1 MLLII
6 RGSFSEEKFILTE
19 GVFVLNTKVKVIAA
33 SLLVTSALAA
43 CGTPK
48 DNNAMDGRNY
58 NYERTSYNDTH
69 QYRDNVARNDRYTD
83 YVTYRNGR
91 NDTGYNY
98 YRDVNYNGQ
107 IANPHP
113 TRNITMNNSY
123 INNDGKTAEKIT
135 NRVKRMNNVDRV
147 STVVYGNDVAIAVKP
162 RNPVSNETALANEIR
177 QAVANEVGN
186 RNVYVSVRNDMFTRV
201 DAMNTRLR
209 NGTVTN
215 DFNRDIVNMFRDIRY
230 GLTGT
235 MR

>member
-1 MLLII
+1 M
-6 RGSFSEEKFILTE
+6 
-19 GVFVLNTKVKVIAA
+19 NTKVKVIAA

-58 NYERTSYNDTH
+58 NYEHTSYNNGN
-69 QYRDNVARNDRYTD
+69 NVTRNDRYNTD
-83 YVTYRNGR
+83 YVTYNNGR

-107 IANPHP
+107 IANPYP

-123 INNDGKTAEKIT
+123 VNNDGKTAEKIT
-135 NRVKRMNNVDRV
+135 NRVKRMDNVDRV

-162 RNPVSNETALANEIR
+162 RNPVTNETTMANEIR

-201 DAMNTRLR
+201 DAMSTRLR

-215 DFNRDIVNMFRDIRY
+215 DFNRDIANMFRDIRY

-235 MR
+235 VR

>member
-1 MLLII
+1 M
-6 RGSFSEEKFILTE
+6 
-19 GVFVLNTKVKVIAA
+19 NTKVKVIAA

-58 NYERTSYNDTH
+58 NYKHTSYNDTH

-123 INNDGKTAEKIT
+123 INNDGKTAERIT

-162 RNPVSNETALANEIR
+162 RNTVTNETTMANEIR
-177 QAVANEVGN
+177 QAVSNEVGN

-201 DAMNTRLR
+201 DAMSTRLR

-215 DFNRDIVNMFRDIRY
+215 DFNRDIGNMFRDIRY

>member
-1 MLLII
+1 M
-6 RGSFSEEKFILTE
+6 
-19 GVFVLNTKVKVIAA
+19 NTKVKVIAA

-69 QYRDNVARNDRYTD
+69 QYRDNVTRNDRYTD

-98 YRDVNYNGQ
+98 YRDVNYNGH

-123 INNDGKTAEKIT
+123 INNDGKTAERIT

-162 RNPVSNETALANEIR
+162 RNTGTNETAMANEIR
-177 QAVANEVGN
+177 QAVSNEVGN

-201 DAMNTRLR
+201 DAMSTRLR

>member
-1 MLLII
+1 M
-6 RGSFSEEKFILTE
+6 
-19 GVFVLNTKVKVIAA
+19 
-33 SLLVTSALAA
+33 
-43 CGTPK
+43 
-48 DNNAMDGRNY
+48 MD
-58 NYERTSYNDTH
+58 
-69 QYRDNVARNDRYTD
+69 YTD

-123 INNDGKTAEKIT
+123 INNDGKTAERIT

-162 RNPVSNETALANEIR
+162 RNTVTNETAMANEIR

-201 DAMNTRLR
+201 DAMSTRLR

-235 MR
+235 VR

>member
-1 MLLII
+1 
-6 RGSFSEEKFILTE
+6 
-19 GVFVLNTKVKVIAA
+19 LNTKVKVIAA

>member
-1 MLLII
+1 M
-6 RGSFSEEKFILTE
+6 
-19 GVFVLNTKVKVIAA
+19 NTKVKVIAA

-91 NDTGYNY
+91 NDAGSNY

-162 RNPVSNETALANEIR
+162 RNTATNETAMANEIR
-177 QAVANEVGN
+177 QAVVNEVGN

-201 DAMNTRLR
+201 DAMSTRLR

-215 DFNRDIVNMFRDIRY
+215 DFNRDITNMFRDIRY

>member
-1 MLLII
+1 M
-6 RGSFSEEKFILTE
+6 
-19 GVFVLNTKVKVIAA
+19 NTKVKVIAA

-58 NYERTSYNDTH
+58 NYEHTSYND
-69 QYRDNVARNDRYTD
+69 RDNVTRNDRYNTN
-83 YVTYRNGR
+83 YVTYKNGR

-107 IANPHP
+107 IANPYP
-113 TRNITMNNSY
+113 TRNITTNNSY
-123 INNDGKTAEKIT
+123 TNNDGKTAEKIT
-135 NRVKRMNNVDRV
+135 NRVKGMNNVDRV

-162 RNPVSNETALANEIR
+162 RNPVTNETAMANEIR

-201 DAMNTRLR
+201 DAMSMRLR

-215 DFNRDIVNMFRDIRY
+215 DFNRDIANMFKDIRY

-235 MR
+235 VR

>member
-1 MLLII
+1 M
-6 RGSFSEEKFILTE
+6 
-19 GVFVLNTKVKVIAA
+19 NTKVKVIAA

-48 DNNAMDGRNY
+48 DNKAMDGRNY

-69 QYRDNVARNDRYTD
+69 QYRDNVTRNDRYTD

-123 INNDGKTAEKIT
+123 INNDGKTAERIT

-162 RNPVSNETALANEIR
+162 RNTVTNETAMANEIR

-201 DAMNTRLR
+201 DAMSTRLR

-235 MR
+235 VR

>member
-1 MLLII
+1 M
-6 RGSFSEEKFILTE
+6 
-19 GVFVLNTKVKVIAA
+19 NTKVKVIAA

-58 NYERTSYNDTH
+58 NYENTSYND
-69 QYRDNVARNDRYTD
+69 RDNVTRNDRYNTD
-83 YVTYRNGR
+83 YVTYKNGR

-107 IANPHP
+107 IANPYP
-113 TRNITMNNSY
+113 TRNITTNNSY
-123 INNDGKTAEKIT
+123 TNNDGKTAEKIT
-135 NRVKRMNNVDRV
+135 NRVKGMNNVDRV

-162 RNPVSNETALANEIR
+162 RNPVTNETAMANEIR
-177 QAVANEVGN
+177 QGVANEVGN

-201 DAMNTRLR
+201 DAMSMRLR

-215 DFNRDIVNMFRDIRY
+215 DFNRDIANMFKDIRY

-235 MR
+235 VR

>member
-1 MLLII
+1 M
-6 RGSFSEEKFILTE
+6 
-19 GVFVLNTKVKVIAA
+19 NTKVKVIAA

-123 INNDGKTAEKIT
+123 INNDGKTAERIT

-162 RNPVSNETALANEIR
+162 RNTVTNETAMANEIR
-177 QAVANEVGN
+177 QAVSNEVGN

-201 DAMNTRLR
+201 DAMSTRLR

-215 DFNRDIVNMFRDIRY
+215 DINRDIVNMFRDIRY

>member
-1 MLLII
+1 M
-6 RGSFSEEKFILTE
+6 
-19 GVFVLNTKVKVIAA
+19 NTKVKVIAA

-48 DNNAMDGRNY
+48 NNAMDGRNY

-69 QYRDNVARNDRYTD
+69 QYRDNVTRNDRYTD

-123 INNDGKTAEKIT
+123 INNDGKTAERIT

-162 RNPVSNETALANEIR
+162 RNTVTNETAMANEIR
-177 QAVANEVGN
+177 QAVVNEVGN

-201 DAMNTRLR
+201 DAMSTRLR

-215 DFNRDIVNMFRDIRY
+215 DFNRDIGNMFRDIRY

-235 MR
+235 VR

>member
-1 MLLII
+1 M
-6 RGSFSEEKFILTE
+6 
-19 GVFVLNTKVKVIAA
+19 NTKVKVIAA

-58 NYERTSYNDTH
+58 NYEHTSYND
-69 QYRDNVARNDRYTD
+69 RDNVTRNDRYNTD
-83 YVTYRNGR
+83 YVTYKNGR

-107 IANPHP
+107 IANPYP
-113 TRNITMNNSY
+113 TRNITTNNSY
-123 INNDGKTAEKIT
+123 TNNDGKTAEKIT
-135 NRVKRMNNVDRV
+135 NRVKGMNNVDRV

-162 RNPVSNETALANEIR
+162 RNPVTNETAMANEVR
-177 QAVANEVGN
+177 QAVVNEVGN

-201 DAMNTRLR
+201 DAMSMRLR

-215 DFNRDIVNMFRDIRY
+215 DINRDIANMFKDIRY

-235 MR
+235 VR

>member
-1 MLLII
+1 M
-6 RGSFSEEKFILTE
+6 
-19 GVFVLNTKVKVIAA
+19 NTKVKVIAA

-58 NYERTSYNDTH
+58 NYEHTSYND
-69 QYRDNVARNDRYTD
+69 RDNVTRNDRYNTD
-83 YVTYRNGR
+83 YVTYKNGR

-107 IANPHP
+107 IANPYP
-113 TRNITMNNSY
+113 TRNITTNNSY
-123 INNDGKTAEKIT
+123 TNNDGKTAEKIT
-135 NRVKRMNNVDRV
+135 NRVKGMNNVDRV

-162 RNPVSNETALANEIR
+162 RNTVTNETAMANEIR

-201 DAMNTRLR
+201 DAMSMRLR

-215 DFNRDIVNMFRDIRY
+215 DINRDIANMFKDIRY

-235 MR
+235 VR

>member
-1 MLLII
+1 M
-6 RGSFSEEKFILTE
+6 
-19 GVFVLNTKVKVIAA
+19 NTKVKVIAA

-48 DNNAMDGRNY
+48 DNNAMDGRKY

-69 QYRDNVARNDRYTD
+69 QYRDNVTRNDRYTD

-123 INNDGKTAEKIT
+123 INNDGKTAERIT

-162 RNPVSNETALANEIR
+162 RNTVTNETAMANEIR
-177 QAVANEVGN
+177 QAVSNEVGN

-201 DAMNTRLR
+201 DAMSTRLR

-235 MR
+235 VR

>member
-1 MLLII
+1 MSKKIKI
-6 RGSFSEEKFILTE
+6 
-19 GVFVLNTKVKVIAA
+19 IAA

-123 INNDGKTAEKIT
+123 INNDGKTAERIT

-162 RNPVSNETALANEIR
+162 RNTATNETAMANEIR
-177 QAVANEVGN
+177 QAVSNEVGN

-201 DAMNTRLR
+201 DAMSTRLR

-215 DFNRDIVNMFRDIRY
+215 DFNRDIGNMFRDIRY

-235 MR
+235 VR

>member
-1 MLLII
+1 M
-6 RGSFSEEKFILTE
+6 
-19 GVFVLNTKVKVIAA
+19 NTKVKVIAA

-48 DNNAMDGRNY
+48 NNAMDGRNY

-69 QYRDNVARNDRYTD
+69 QYRDNVTRNDRYTD

-123 INNDGKTAEKIT
+123 INNDGKTAERIT

-162 RNPVSNETALANEIR
+162 RNTVTNETAMANEIR
-177 QAVANEVGN
+177 QA
-186 RNVYVSVRNDMFTRV
+186 
-201 DAMNTRLR
+201 
-209 NGTVTN
+209 
-215 DFNRDIVNMFRDIRY
+215 
-230 GLTGT
+230 
-235 MR
+235 

>member
-1 MLLII
+1 M
-6 RGSFSEEKFILTE
+6 
-19 GVFVLNTKVKVIAA
+19 NTKVKVIAA

-48 DNNAMDGRNY
+48 DNNAMDGRDY

-69 QYRDNVARNDRYTD
+69 RYNDNVTRNDRYTD

-91 NDTGYNY
+91 NDAGSNY

-162 RNPVSNETALANEIR
+162 RNTATNETAMANEIR
-177 QAVANEVGN
+177 QAVVNEVGN

-201 DAMNTRLR
+201 DAMSTRLR
-209 NGTVTN
+209 NGTATN
-215 DFNRDIVNMFRDIRY
+215 DFNRDITNMFRDIRY

>member
-1 MLLII
+1 M
-6 RGSFSEEKFILTE
+6 
-19 GVFVLNTKVKVIAA
+19 NTKVKVIAA

-69 QYRDNVARNDRYTD
+69 RYNDNVTRNNHSTD

-91 NDTGYNY
+91 NDAGSNY

-162 RNPVSNETALANEIR
+162 RNTATNETAMANEIR
-177 QAVANEVGN
+177 QAVVNEVGN

-201 DAMNTRLR
+201 DAMSTRLR
-209 NGTVTN
+209 NGTATN
-215 DFNRDIVNMFRDIRY
+215 DFNRDITNMFRDIRY

>member
-1 MLLII
+1 M
-6 RGSFSEEKFILTE
+6 
-19 GVFVLNTKVKVIAA
+19 
-33 SLLVTSALAA
+33 LVTSALAA

-48 DNNAMDGRNY
+48 GNNAMDGRNY
-58 NYERTSYNDTH
+58 NYERTSYNGTH
-69 QYRDNVARNDRYTD
+69 QYRDNVTRNDRYTD

-107 IANPHP
+107 NANPIANPQP
-113 TRNITMNNSY
+113 TRYITMNNSY

-162 RNPVSNETALANEIR
+162 RNTVTNETAMANEIR
-177 QAVANEVGN
+177 QAVTNEAGN
-186 RNVYVSVRNDMFTRV
+186 RNIYVSVRNDMFTRV
-201 DAMNTRLR
+201 DAMSMRLR

-215 DFNRDIVNMFRDIRY
+215 DFNRDITNLFRDIRN

-235 MR
+235 GTVR

>member
-1 MLLII
+1 M
-6 RGSFSEEKFILTE
+6 
-19 GVFVLNTKVKVIAA
+19 NTKVKVIAA

-48 DNNAMDGRNY
+48 NNAMDGRNY

-69 QYRDNVARNDRYTD
+69 QYRDNVTRNDRYTD

-91 NDTGYNY
+91 NDTGGYNY

-123 INNDGKTAEKIT
+123 INNDGKTAERIT

-162 RNPVSNETALANEIR
+162 RNTVTNETAMANEIR
-177 QAVANEVGN
+177 QAVSNEVGN

-201 DAMNTRLR
+201 DAMSTRLR

-215 DFNRDIVNMFRDIRY
+215 DFNRDITNMFRDIRY

-235 MR
+235 VR

>member
-1 MLLII
+1 M
-6 RGSFSEEKFILTE
+6 
-19 GVFVLNTKVKVIAA
+19 NTKVKVIAA

-48 DNNAMDGRNY
+48 NNAMDGRNY

-69 QYRDNVARNDRYTD
+69 QYRDNVTRNDRYTD

-123 INNDGKTAEKIT
+123 INNDGKTAERIT

-147 STVVYGNDVAIAVKP
+147 STVVYGNDVVIAVKP
-162 RNPVSNETALANEIR
+162 RNTVTNETAMANEIR
-177 QAVANEVGN
+177 QAVSNEVGN

-201 DAMNTRLR
+201 DAMSTRLR

-235 MR
+235 VR

>member
-1 MLLII
+1 M
-6 RGSFSEEKFILTE
+6 
-19 GVFVLNTKVKVIAA
+19 NTKVKVIAA

-69 QYRDNVARNDRYTD
+69 QYRDNVTRNDRYTD

-123 INNDGKTAEKIT
+123 INNDGKTAERIT

-162 RNPVSNETALANEIR
+162 RNTVTNETVMANEIR
-177 QAVANEVGN
+177 QAVSNEVGN

-201 DAMNTRLR
+201 DAMSTRLR

-235 MR
+235 VR

>member
-1 MLLII
+1 M
-6 RGSFSEEKFILTE
+6 
-19 GVFVLNTKVKVIAA
+19 NTKVKVIAA

-235 MR
+235 VR

>member
-1 MLLII
+1 M
-6 RGSFSEEKFILTE
+6 
-19 GVFVLNTKVKVIAA
+19 NTKVKVIAA

>member
-1 MLLII
+1 M
-6 RGSFSEEKFILTE
+6 
-19 GVFVLNTKVKVIAA
+19 NTKVKVIAA

-69 QYRDNVARNDRYTD
+69 QYRDNVTRNDRYTD

-98 YRDVNYNGQ
+98 YRDVNYNGH

-123 INNDGKTAEKIT
+123 MNNDGKTAEKIT

-162 RNPVSNETALANEIR
+162 RNPVTNETAMANEVR

-201 DAMNTRLR
+201 DAMSTRLR